1 MLRDSL
7 EASGTVLIEEPG
19 WCGKTRTAE
28 EVAASTLY
36 LQDPDHTESYLKVT
50 SVKPSLLLKGATPRL
65 FDEWQMAPVLW
76 DAARFALDQRR
87 ENGEFILT
95 GSAVP
100 KDNAV
105 QLTSFSIPFH
115 L

>member
-1 MLRDSL
+1 MVRED
-7 EASGTVLIEEPG
+7 G
-19 WCGKTRTAE
+19 TAE
-28 EVAASTLY
+28 EMAASMLHPSMLH
-36 LQDPDHTESYLKVT
+36 LQDPDHAESYLKVT